1 MNPFPN
7 SAHLPREHR
16 VAGREHHGSEHAE
29 DHREQGRGVDAERH
43 RGDVLSPG
51 AAHELQGQPRVGE
64 VAGKNAERGPRHH
77 ALEHEVGRELE
88 DADQQRGE
96 DDELRDVVEGE
107 AEEAGWVLARP
118 GVGHPLVGDHLTG
131 QARYALGQGG
141 APGETTAVVGDF
153 AEIELD
159 GRADALS
166 EPQSGEV

>member
-1 MNPFPN
+1 LSIGRKAINRIETRRDRPEERRAGHDPPRPVATEGE
-7 SAHLPREHR
+7 SKLDEADRDRRRHAHLPREHR

-88 DADQQRGE
+88 DADQQ
-96 DDELRDVVEGE
+96 
-107 AEEAGWVLARP
+107 
-118 GVGHPLVGDHLTG
+118 
-131 QARYALGQGG
+131 
-141 APGETTAVVGDF
+141 
-153 AEIELD
+153 
-159 GRADALS
+159 
-166 EPQSGEV
+166 